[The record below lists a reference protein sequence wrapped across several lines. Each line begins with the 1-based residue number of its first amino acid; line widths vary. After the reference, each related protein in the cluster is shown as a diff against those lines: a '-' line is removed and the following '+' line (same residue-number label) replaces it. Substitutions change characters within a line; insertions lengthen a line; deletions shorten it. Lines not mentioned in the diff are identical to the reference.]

1 MVAVSVRLPDLP
13 VTVTVDVPGTA
24 AAVTVRVT
32 ARLADVVPG
41 PNDPRTP
48 AGRPDRLTV
57 TEPVKP
63 FCGVRVSALF
73 ALAPGAMLRA
83 AGETDK
89 ENVGGPVTTS
99 EMVSLLVRLPEVPVM
114 VTVEVLAGALPAA
127 VKVTVLL
134 LAVLAGLNAAV
145 TPVGRPEAVSDTV
158 PVKPF

>member
-1 MVAVSVRLPDLP
+1 
-13 VTVTVDVPGTA
+13 
-24 AAVTVRVT
+24 
-32 ARLADVVPG
+32 
-41 PNDPRTP
+41 
-48 AGRPDRLTV
+48 
-57 TEPVKP
+57 
-63 FCGVRVSALF
+63 
-73 ALAPGAMLRA
+73 MLRA